1 MGFILWYHKFMKKY
15 QNKFLWRN
23 FFYSNFTIVFIFILI
38 GFVLN
43 GLINL
48 YSKYQITKEDL
59 NYTRKE
65 ELEDKNKLNLEQNKL
80 NNINT
85 EEGQDKYIRSTYPVK
100 KNGEG
105 LIVVYDAA
113 SSTYEIPKSESFFE
127 SFINIIKN
135 LLGK

>member
-1 MGFILWYHKFMKKY
+1 MKKY

-23 FFYSNFTIVFIFILI
+23 IFYSNFTIVVIFILI

-59 NYTRKE
+59 NYIRKE
-65 ELEDKNKLNLEQNKL
+65 EAEDKNKLSIEQDKL

-85 EEGQDKYIRSTYPVK
+85 DEGKDKYIRSTYSVK
-100 KNGEG
+100 KSGEG
-105 LIVVYDAA
+105 LVVVYDNA
-113 SSTYEIPKSESFFE
+113 SSTYEIPKAEGFWESFK
-127 SFINIIKN
+127 NIIRN

>member
-1 MGFILWYHKFMKKY
+1 MKKY

-23 FFYSNFTIVFIFILI
+23 FFYSNFTIIAIFILI

-59 NYTRKE
+59 NYIRKE
-65 ELEDKNKLNLEQNKL
+65 EAEDKSKLSVEQDKL

-85 EEGQDKYIRSTYPVK
+85 DEGKDKYIRSTYSVK
-100 KNGEG
+100 KSGEG
-105 LIVVYDAA
+105 LVVVYDAA
-113 SSTYEIPKSESFFE
+113 SSTYEIPKAEGFFD
-127 SFINIIKN
+127 SIKTMIKN